1 MSEGIKKDKLT
12 PKQQRFVAG
21 VATGM
26 EAKEAV
32 IQAGY
37 KVTSD
42 ESARSLATTM
52 LNNDKIQNA
61 LVLAIEIDYPN
72 IARRTAQTVMEVLD
86 SPDTRASDKL
96 KAIEILI
103 KVCGWA
109 APTKHASVNV
119 SVRDK
124 FKLPEE

>member
-32 IQAGY
+32 VQAGY
-37 KVTSD
+37 KVTSN
-42 ESARSLATTM
+42 ESAKALATTM

-61 LVLAIEIDYPN
+61 LALAIEIDYPN

-86 SPDTRASDKL
+86 SPETRASDKL

>member
-12 PKQQRFVAG
+12 PKQQRFVAA
-21 VATGM
+21 VSTGIP
-26 EAKEAV
+26 AKEAV

-42 ESARSLATTM
+42 ASASSLATTM
-52 LNNDKIQNA
+52 LNSEKIQNA
-61 LVLAIEIDYPN
+61 LAIAIEIDYPN
-72 IARRTAQTVMEVLD
+72 VTKRTAQTIMEVLD
-86 SPDTRASDKL
+86 NPDVRPADKL
-96 KAIEILI
+96 KAVEILI
-103 KVCGWA
+103 KVCGWQ

>member
-12 PKQQRFVAG
+12 PKQQRFVAA
-21 VATGM
+21 VSTGIP
-26 EAKEAV
+26 AKEAV

-42 ESARSLATTM
+42 ASASSLATTM
-52 LNNDKIQNA
+52 LNSEKIQNA
-61 LVLAIEIDYPN
+61 LALAIEIDYPN
-72 IARRTAQTVMEVLD
+72 VTKRTAQTIMEVLD
-86 SPDTRASDKL
+86 NPDVRPADKL
-96 KAIEILI
+96 KAVEILI
-103 KVCGWA
+103 KVCGWQ
-109 APTKHASVNV
+109 APTKHASLNV

>member
-12 PKQQRFVAG
+12 PKQQRFVAA
-21 VATGM
+21 VSTGIP
-26 EAKEAV
+26 AKEAV

-42 ESARSLATTM
+42 ASASSLATTM
-52 LNNDKIQNA
+52 LNSEKIQNA
-61 LVLAIEIDYPN
+61 LALAIEIDYPN
-72 IARRTAQTVMEVLD
+72 VTKRTAQTIMEVLD
-86 SPDTRASDKL
+86 NPDVRPADKL
-96 KAIEILI
+96 KAVEILI
-103 KVCGWA
+103 KVCGWQ

>member
-1 MSEGIKKDKLT
+1 MSEGIKKGKLT

-21 VATGM
+21 IATGM
-26 EAKEAV
+26 DRKEAI

-42 ESARSLATTM
+42 DSARSLATTM

-86 SPDTRASDKL
+86 SSETRAADKL

-109 APTKHASVNV
+109 APTKHAAVNV
-119 SVRDK
+119 SIRDK